1 MTYPT
6 SGNEWQ
12 VVLDYDDEDCHRVYA
27 VNNYDEAV
35 EGYHRFASAQCG
47 DLVRLIRVDGVLR
60 VNGIER
66 LVLGEDEGRGR
77 YVSDIMVPDDTPDGH
92 YRVLNKSTVQ
102 ITKLGER
109 ICRIRIEY
117 GWLTVRGGITF
128 CKPGDVVIIE
138 NGQAIEFNDR
148 G

>member
-35 EGYHRFASAQCG
+35 EGYDVFATAQTG
-47 DLVRLIRVDGVLR
+47 DLVRLIRIDGLLR

-66 LVLGEDEGRGR
+66 LVLADDEARGR
-77 YVSDIMVPDDTPDGH
+77 YVPDTLAPDDMLDGQ
-92 YRVLNKSTVQ
+92 YEVLGKSTVQ

-109 ICRIRIEY
+109 ICRIRIER
-117 GWLTVRGGITF
+117 GWLTVHSGITF

>member
-35 EGYHRFASAQCG
+35 EGFDVFASAQTG
-47 DLVRLIRVDGVLR
+47 DLVRLIRIDGLLR
-60 VNGIER
+60 VNAIQR
-66 LVLGEDEGRGR
+66 LVLAGDDAR
-77 YVSDIMVPDDTPDGH
+77 YVPDIMVPDDIPDGR
-92 YRVLNKSTVQ
+92 YKVLDKSTVQ
-102 ITKLGER
+102 ITKMGER
-109 ICRIRIEY
+109 ICRIRIDR

-128 CKPGDVVIIE
+128 CRAGDMVHLVK
-138 NGQAIEFNDR
+138 GVAIEFTD

>member
-12 VVLDYDDEDCHRVYA
+12 VVLDYDDEATYRVYA

-35 EGYHRFASAQCG
+35 EGYDVFASAQTG
-47 DLVRLIRVDGVLR
+47 DLVRLIRIDGLLR
-60 VNGIER
+60 VNGIQR
-66 LVLGEDEGRGR
+66 LVLVGDDAR
-77 YVSDIMVPDDTPDGH
+77 YVADILVTDDIPDGQ
-92 YRVLNKSTVQ
+92 YKVLNKSTVQ

-109 ICRIRIEY
+109 ICSIRIEP
-117 GWLTVRGGITF
+117 GWLTVTPAITF
-128 CKPGDVVIIE
+128 CKPGDTVRLVK
-138 NGQAIEFNDR
+138 GVAIEFTD